1 MFKRISGLVV
11 VMFIA
16 MLVQA
21 DPVGELIKKAGCA
34 EDFPGAAKVIIFD
47 STFSDVQETGLTYVF
62 THRLYKVLTPAGAKD
77 LSTITYGYDPL
88 SAYVEIRKVL
98 IHRHSG
104 EVESLDI
111 DKVMDYPAP
120 ARAIYWG
127 ASEKM
132 IEVGRLE
139 PGDAVEVFLFRKGFT
154 YALLADGGDDDM
166 YIPPM
171 RGHFYDIIEFWS
183 SDPVLEK
190 VYTTSVPAA
199 KLVQYEV
206 YNGEVKSSVWKKG
219 DKMIYSFSKKDM
231 MPIKYEPGMV
241 AFSDI
246 APKLLISSSPDWFAK
261 SLWFYNVNED
271 FGSFDVS
278 KEVKSKV
285 DEILRGRAKTEMDSI
300 SLLTHWVA
308 DEVRYSGIS
317 MGPGEGYTL
326 HKGDMTFLDRCG
338 VCKDKAGMLVTML
351 RAAGFESYPAMTM
364 AGSRIDYIPADQ
376 FNHSVTVVKLR
387 NGEYKLLDPTW
398 VPFLRELW
406 SSAEQQQNYLLGVP
420 EGADLGITP
429 LSPPENHYFRLTGS
443 STIKKDGSLS
453 GRLVLEAEGQ
463 SDGSI
468 RGMFTRA
475 FMNSWDQNLE
485 RELKRHYPLMEI
497 TKMEYKDP
505 YDYLSGPIQ
514 IRVSYTIPDFALVT
528 EDEMIFTPVLVSGI
542 FSRAMSHMYF
552 NTDKETRTYDF
563 RDRCSRLVELR
574 ENIKLPA
581 NVTIEYM
588 PEAENFDDSPAAF
601 KGGYTLSKSGNG
613 LMVNETVTLRK
624 RIYEKE
630 DWSAFRK
637 AVAAQQQFSDEPV
650 ILKFK

>member
-1 MFKRISGLVV
+1 MFKKLLGLTALLLLAV
-11 VMFIA
+11 
-16 MLVQA
+16 LVHA
-21 DPVGELIKKAGCA
+21 DPVENLIRNAGTS
-34 EDFPGAAKVIIFD
+34 DDYPGSGKLIIFD
-47 STFSDVQETGLTYVF
+47 STYSDVQETGLTYVH
-62 THRLYKVLTPAGAKD
+62 THRLYKVLSAQGALD

-98 IHRHSG
+98 VYRQNG
-104 EVESLDI
+104 EVEELDI
-111 DKVMDYPAP
+111 NTVMDYPAP

-127 ASEKM
+127 AREKM

-154 YALLADGGDDDM
+154 YALLYGDEDDK

-171 RGHFYDIIEFWS
+171 RGHFYDIVEFYS
-183 SDPVLEK
+183 RDPMLEK
-190 VYTTSVPAA
+190 TYITAVPKD

-206 YNGEVKSSVWKKG
+206 YNGEVQSSAWEKDG
-219 DKMIYSFSKKDM
+219 KMVYTFSKKDI
-231 MPIKYEPGMV
+231 MPIKYERGMV
-241 AFSDI
+241 AYSDV
-246 APKLLISSSPDWFAK
+246 APKLLISSSPDWYAK

-271 FGSFDVS
+271 FGSFDVTP
-278 KEVKSKV
+278 EVKEKV
-285 DEILRGRAKTEMDSI
+285 DEILKGNAKTEMDSI

-308 DEVRYSGIS
+308 DEIRYSGIS
-317 MGPGEGYTL
+317 MGEGEGYTL
-326 HKGDMTFLDRCG
+326 HKGEMTFLDRCG

-429 LSPPENHYFRLTGS
+429 LSPPENHYFRIRGKS
-443 STIKKDGSLS
+443 VIKKDGSLEGS
-453 GRLVLEAEGQ
+453 LTLTAEGQ

-475 FMNSWDQNLE
+475 FKNSWEQNVE
-485 RELKRHYPLMEI
+485 RELKQKYPLI
-497 TKMEYKDP
+497 SIDKIDFDDP
-505 YDYLSGPIQ
+505 YNYLAGPIELK
-514 IRVSYTIPDFALVT
+514 ISYTIPDFALVT
-528 EDEMIFTPVLVSGI
+528 EEEIIFTPVIVSGI
-542 FSRAMSHMYF
+542 FMRGMSHMYW
-552 NTDKETRTYDF
+552 NVEQEDRQYPF
-563 RDRCSRLVELR
+563 RDRCSRLVELS

-581 NVTIEYM
+581 RVNAVYL
-588 PEAENFDDSPAAF
+588 PEAEAFDEDPAAF
-601 KGGYTLSKSGNG
+601 EGEYKISKSGNG
-613 LMVNETVTLRK
+613 MMVTEKVVLRK

-637 AVAAQQQFSDEPV
+637 AVQAQQKFAAEPV
-650 ILKFK
+650 ILKIN